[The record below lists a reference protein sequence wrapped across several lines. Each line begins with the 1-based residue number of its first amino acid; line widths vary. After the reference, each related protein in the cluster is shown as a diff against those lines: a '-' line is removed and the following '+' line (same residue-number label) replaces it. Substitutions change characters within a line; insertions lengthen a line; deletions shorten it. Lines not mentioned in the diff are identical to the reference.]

1 MEASISGSGSSSGS
15 PEVPR
20 LVKSNLIGLIAA
32 VGLLTAACG
41 EAAKPETSR
50 PAGSPQADPQ
60 DCVDLTG
67 SPTAHVTMTDNT
79 FDPNC
84 YTITSEQSLTIR
96 NEGVSLHNLS
106 VDFRKA
112 LTGRD
117 LDVDV
122 SAGEKTKTEAVGE
135 TLEPGNYRVFCKYHL
150 PTMVAAMEIR

>member
-1 MEASISGSGSSSGS
+1 M
-15 PEVPR
+15 
-20 LVKSNLIGLIAA
+20 KSNLIGLIATVA
-32 VGLLTAACG
+32 LLTVACRGAARP
-41 EAAKPETSR
+41 EATR

-67 SPTAHVTMTDNT
+67 SATAHITMTDNK

-84 YTITSEQSLTIR
+84 YTITREQSLTIR

-122 SAGEKTKTEAVGE
+122 SSGEKTRTEAVGE
-135 TLEPGNYRVFCKYHL
+135 TLDPGSYRVFCKYHL

>member
-1 MEASISGSGSSSGS
+1 
-15 PEVPR
+15 
-20 LVKSNLIGLIAA
+20 VKRNLIALIAT

-41 EAAKPETSR
+41 GAPQPETR
-50 PAGSPQADPQ
+50 PTESLQADPQ

-67 SPTAHVTMTDNT
+67 SATAHITMTDNA

-84 YTITSEQSLTIR
+84 YTIISDQSLTIR

-117 LDVDV
+117 LDIDV
-122 SAGEKTKTEAVGE
+122 SSGEKTRTEAVGE
-135 TLEPGNYRVFCKYHL
+135 TLEPGEYRVFCKYHL
-150 PTMVAAMEIR
+150 PTMVGAMEIL